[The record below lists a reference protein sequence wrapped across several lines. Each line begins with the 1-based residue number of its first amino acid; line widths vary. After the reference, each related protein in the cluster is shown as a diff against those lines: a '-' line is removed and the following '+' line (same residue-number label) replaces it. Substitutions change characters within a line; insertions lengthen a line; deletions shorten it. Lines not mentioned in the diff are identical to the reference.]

1 MSTEERDKIMK
12 EQKKLQI
19 FRKECRKT
27 NFTLIELLI
36 VVAIIA
42 ILAAMVLP
50 ALNTALAKAQ
60 TITCAHQI
68 KGIHTAVS
76 LYADSFEGF
85 TPQYKS
91 NKLLD
96 DRTANWGAILIYAGL
111 LKGIDIS
118 CPGAGAMGASHH
130 SDCRTLTRDYLI
142 NYFKTYDG
150 EWQTEYGGYG
160 MNYKMIDSDT
170 KRPRMSSIKNPSIK
184 ILIGDSGKVAV
195 QGACGIGPYNLGPG
209 FLYGW
214 HNTTANV
221 LFWDGH
227 VKGYRGPSID
237 RETFF
242 TWTKSQKEL
251 YSWTWTPSATCPWW
265 LAGY

>member
-1 MSTEERDKIMK
+1 MK

-118 CPGAGAMGASHH
+118 CPGAGAMGANLH
-130 SDCRTLTRDYLI
+130 SECRTLTRDYLI
-142 NYFKTYDG
+142 NYFKTYNG
-150 EWQTEYGGYG
+150 EWQTTYGGYG
-160 MNYKMIDSDT
+160 MNYKMIDTDT
-170 KRPRMSSIKNPSIK
+170 ATRPRMSSIKNPSIK
-184 ILIGDSGKVAV
+184 ILIGDSGKLNDGDLV
-195 QGACGIGPYNLGPG
+195 GSCGIGPYNLGPG
-209 FLYGW
+209 SLYGW

-227 VKGYRGPSID
+227 VKGYRGPSSD
-237 RETFF
+237 PETFF